1 MLYENTKIS
10 ELDIVVIL
18 VMILL
23 VAAGLISIYSAVHTS
38 GSSELQ
44 ANFFRQIVWFAVG
57 IFFFVCTTFLS
68 IRVISDVSYWIYFF
82 TLILLA
88 STLFAGSGA
97 GVQRWLAIGPV
108 QFQPAEFCKIGVV
121 LALAKYLSAEKRD
134 MNRPSHILI
143 AGLIVLLP
151 VLLLLKQPDLGTAL
165 VFISLILPVIFWA
178 GLPLH
183 LMAILLAPCISMI
196 ASFHYYSFF
205 AAMIFIALVFA
216 LFRRGLK
223 FLLGNMVVNVAVAV
237 TTPFLWNAL
246 HAYQK
251 HRILTFLGLELDVHG
266 SGYQLIQSKVA
277 IGSGGFLGKGF
288 LEGTQTQLRFLPAQH
303 TDFIFSVIG
312 EEFGFIGIFLI
323 FLFFY
328 FIIIR
333 GIHVAYNCRN
343 KFSSLMSTG
352 AAGVIALHVIIN
364 TGMTV
369 GVMPVTGIPLP
380 LISYGGSSLVT
391 NMILIALI
399 INASMRRYNI

>member
-1 MLYENTKIS
+1 MLYENTKIF

-44 ANFFRQIVWFAVG
+44 ANFFRQILWFAVG
-57 IFFFVCTTFLS
+57 IFFFVCTTLLS

-134 MNRPSHILI
+134 MNRPSHIFI

-352 AAGVIALHVIIN
+352 AAGVIALH
-364 TGMTV
+364 
-369 GVMPVTGIPLP
+369 LS
-380 LISYGGSSLVT
+380 LIH
-391 NMILIALI
+391 I
-399 INASMRRYNI
+399 